1 MDLLVLIE
9 EQEHELFERNGNN
22 IYLNYYISF
31 PQAALGATVEVPTLT
46 GKARIK
52 IAAGTQSGQILRLQG
67 KGLPELNSRIIGDLI
82 VNINVW
88 TPKNLTKDEKA
99 VIEKLMDAENFKPK
113 PGKSDQGFFSRVKQ
127 FFN

>member
-1 MDLLVLIE
+1 VLIE
-9 EQEHELFERNGNN
+9 EQEHDLFERNGNN

-31 PQAALGATVEVPTLT
+31 PQAALGATIEVPTLT

-99 VIEKLMDAENFKPK
+99 AIEKLVDAENFKPK
-113 PGKSDQGFFSRVKQ
+113 PGKNDQGFFSRVKQ